1 MRHPRLAIASLALSA
16 VGLVSL
22 ALEEDFACKAKIPVP
37 GDVPTLGFGSTKRED
52 GSPVQ
57 MGDTITPP
65 KALARTLGHIQ
76 KDEAG
81 LKRCVT
87 APLNQVEYDI
97 LVKFAY
103 QYGTGAACKSTLVK
117 LINAGRYTEA
127 CEQYARW
134 TFVAGKDCAAPGSGC
149 RGVVTRANERRDMCM
164 EAQS

>member
-16 VGLVSL
+16 AGLVGL
-22 ALEEDFACKAKIPVP
+22 ALEEHYTDKAVIPVP
-37 GDVPTLGFGSTKRED
+37 GDVPTVGFGSTKRED

-65 KALARTLGHIQ
+65 RALARAYSHIQ
-76 KDEAG
+76 KDEIG

-87 APLNQVEYDI
+87 APLNQIEYDI

-103 QYGTGAACKSTLVK
+103 QYGPGATCKSTLVK
-117 LINAGRYTEA
+117 LINQGRYAEA
-127 CEQYARW
+127 CEQYTRW
-134 TFVAGKDCAAPGSGC
+134 TFVGERDCRIAANDC
-149 RGVVTRANERRDMCM
+149 RGVVIRANERRDMCM

>member
-1 MRHPRLAIASLALSA
+1 MKTSARGLKAIIQFEGFRSNAY
-16 VGLVSL
+16 
-22 ALEEDFACKAKIPVP
+22 IPVK
-37 GDVPTLGFGSTKRED
+37 GDVPTIGYGFIEGVK
-52 GSPVQ
+52 